1 MKKLLFLS
9 LFLFINANASDN
21 INRYVNQME
30 YSNEFRKRLKEEIIK
45 DEGSVLKVY
54 RDHLGYFTVGVGHLI
69 TPKDEEWGADNGT
82 PITQT
87 RADELLVRDLSNVL
101 KDCEIYFHNNWRDW
115 PEEVKLIIANMAFNL
130 GAPKLVKFKLM
141 LTAINKED
149 YETASEE
156 GLNSLWAK
164 QTYTRAK
171 DLMGRL
177 HDVDVTDKFDS
188 KGRLK
193 K

>member
-1 MKKLLFLS
+1 MDLAKKIVISS
-9 LFLFINANASDN
+9 LFFLTNVNAVG
-21 INRYVNQME
+21 YQME
-30 YSNEFRKRLKEEIIK
+30 YSNEFRQRLREELVS

-69 TPKDEEWGADNGT
+69 TPKDEEWGVGLGT

-87 RADELLVRDLSNVL
+87 RADELLFYDLNNVI
-101 KDCEIYFHNNWRDW
+101 KECETHFHQNWSIW

-130 GAPKLVKFKLM
+130 GVTKLKKFQLM
-141 LTAINKED
+141 LTAINAED
-149 YETASEE
+149 YKTASEK
-156 GLNSLWAK
+156 GLNSRWAK
-164 QTYTRAK
+164 QVHNRAK
-171 DLMGRL
+171 RLMGRL
-177 HDVDVTDKFDS
+177 HSINVTDKFDL